1 MTTTSLATQ
10 TAEALTQDWQPRGLR
25 RLPARDEFEEIDIE
39 EMRRR
44 WRHRNIAR
52 TMSLCGKR
60 LAPVLSSPAPVE
72 TSSGEWKEIF
82 AILGVGMAFGLCFHD
97 AGEWVI
103 DSVAPATPP
112 QVEHAASAPP
122 ARITAR
128 VPAEEEAAVIPP
140 REDAIGSAR
149 LRYNRRASAHL
160 FVPVSVNGVIG
171 RFILDTGAPN
181 TMISAAFAARA
192 NVKTLPHIA
201 FEMTTWATFHVNS
214 GEADTIAL
222 GDARVAHMYVSV
234 YTSDNDW
241 PDRNADG
248 LLGLSFLEH
257 FHMQL
262 DRGVLELTPLGAER
276 PITTT
281 K

>member
-1 MTTTSLATQ
+1 MTTTNLAPRP
-10 TAEALTQDWQPRGLR
+10 AEPLTEDSQARAL
-25 RLPARDEFEEIDIE
+25 RLVSSRDDRE
-39 EMRRR
+39 EMRRDWERQHEENMRR
-44 WRHRNIAR
+44 WRHENVAR
-52 TMSLCGKR
+52 KMSRCGKR
-60 LAPVLSSPAPVE
+60 PAAVLPFPAPVE
-72 TSSGEWKEIF
+72 TSSGWWIPTLAMLGAVF
-82 AILGVGMAFGLCFHD
+82 ALAWYFAD
-97 AGEWVI
+97 
-103 DSVAPATPP
+103 APAP
-112 QVEHAASAPP
+112 QL
-122 ARITAR
+122 
-128 VPAEEEAAVIPP
+128 
-140 REDAIGSAR
+140 EDAIGSAR

-160 FVPVSVNGVIG
+160 IVPVSVNGVIG

-262 DRGVLELTPLGAER
+262 DRGVLELTPLGVK
-276 PITTT
+276 PPLTTP

>member
-1 MTTTSLATQ
+1 MTATSPTQ
-10 TAEALTQDWQPRGLR
+10 TAEALTEYRRAPSLR
-25 RLPARDEFEEIDIE
+25 LVSAPDEYDEFERGLIH
-39 EMRRR
+39 RR
-44 WRHRNIAR
+44 IAR
-52 TMSLCGKR
+52 RMSQCGQR
-60 LAPVLSSPAPVE
+60 VAPVLSSPASVD
-72 TSSGEWKEIF
+72 TSSDEWKAIF
-82 AILGVGMAFGLCFHD
+82 VILGVGVAFGSCLP
-97 AGEWVI
+97 AAWRGI
-103 DSVAPATPP
+103 TASVAPD
-112 QVEHAASAPP
+112 APLQIETTANIAP

-128 VPAEEEAAVIPP
+128 LPVEDEAPTIPP

-149 LRYNRRASAHL
+149 LSYNRRARAHL
-160 FVPVSVNGVIG
+160 IVPVSVNGVIG

-192 NVKTLPHIA
+192 NVKMLPHMS
-201 FEMTTWATFHVNS
+201 FEMATWATFHVKS

-262 DRGVLELTPLGAER
+262 DRGVLELTPLAAKR
-276 PITTT
+276 D
-281 K
+281 

>member
-1 MTTTSLATQ
+1 MTAANLATQ
-10 TAEALTQDWQPRGLR
+10 TAEALTPDRRPSALR
-25 RLPARDEFEEIDIE
+25 LFSARDEFEEIDIE

-60 LAPVLSSPAPVE
+60 LAPALSSPASVD
-72 TSSGEWKEIF
+72 TSSDELKEIF
-82 AILGVGMAFGLCFHD
+82 AILATGMVLGLCL
-97 AGEWVI
+97 AAAWCGI
-103 DSVAPATPP
+103 TASLAPTPAP
-112 QVEHAASAPP
+112 QVETAASLLP

-128 VPAEEEAAVIPP
+128 VPAEEEAAVIAP

-149 LRYNRRASAHL
+149 LRYNRHGRGHL
-160 FVPVSVNGVIG
+160 IVPVSVNGVIG

-262 DRGVLELTPLGAER
+262 DRGVLELTPLAAKR
-276 PITTT
+276 D
-281 K
+281 

>member
-1 MTTTSLATQ
+1 MRR
-10 TAEALTQDWQPRGLR
+10 DWERQH
-25 RLPARDEFEEIDIE
+25 EEN
-39 EMRRR
+39 MRR
-44 WRHRNIAR
+44 WRHENVAR
-52 TMSLCGKR
+52 KMSRCGKR
-60 LAPVLSSPAPVE
+60 LAPAPAPVE
-72 TSSGEWKEIF
+72 TSSDEWDEWKGIAF
-82 AILGVGMAFGLCFHD
+82 ILGLGAAFGLCFHD
-97 AGEWVI
+97 AGEWVLTSI
-103 DSVAPATPP
+103 A
-112 QVEHAASAPP
+112 P

-128 VPAEEEAAVIPP
+128 VPAEDEAPAVPP

-160 FVPVSVNGVIG
+160 IVPVSVNGVLG

-192 NVKTLPHIA
+192 NVKTFPHIA

-241 PDRNADG
+241 PERDADG

-262 DRGVLELTPLGAER
+262 DRGVLELTPLAAKRG
-276 PITTT
+276 
-281 K
+281 